1 MTRATRLV
9 EEIRT
14 ELEPLDREIREH
26 PYPAALGTGEAGVE
40 ALRPFVGHQYH
51 IVQSDLRSMATL
63 VRRFGHTS
71 ARDFFAAVLA
81 GEIAG
86 LAGLLTLGQKIGMDE
101 AALADYEV
109 AVGGFAYATYMA
121 WQADYASAAEFACG
135 ILVNFEA
142 WGYNCGRMS
151 QALHAQH
158 GYGDEETAFLDA
170 FANMPSFEEPALAII
185 QEGLDRGVSPREVR
199 RAARLFQ
206 GFEKMFWDTMA
217 QISGVTP

>member
-1 MTRATRLV
+1 MGRAAQLV
-9 EEIRT
+9 AEIRG
-14 ELEPLDREIREH
+14 ELETLDREIREH
-26 PYPAALGTGEAGVE
+26 PYPAALGAGNAGAE

-63 VRRFGHTS
+63 VQRFGHTS
-71 ARDFFAAVLA
+71 ARDFFAGVLQ

-86 LAGLLTLGQKIGMDE
+86 LAGLLAMARKIGMDE

-109 AVGGFAYATYMA
+109 AAEGFAYATFMA
-121 WQADYASAAEFACG
+121 WQSTYASAAAFTCG

-151 QALHAQH
+151 NALRARH
-158 GYGDEETAFLDA
+158 GFATAELGFLEA
-170 FANMPSFEEPALAII
+170 FATMPSFEEPALAII
-185 QEGLDRGVSPREVR
+185 QEGLDHGVAERDVR

-206 GFEKMFWDTMA
+206 EFEKMFWDTMERL
-217 QISGVTP
+217 SGRR